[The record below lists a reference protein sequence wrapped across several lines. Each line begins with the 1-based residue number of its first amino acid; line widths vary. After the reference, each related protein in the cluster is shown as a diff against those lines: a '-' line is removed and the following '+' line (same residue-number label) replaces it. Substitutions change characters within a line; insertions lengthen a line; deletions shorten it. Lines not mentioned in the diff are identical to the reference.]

1 MHHQILGSA
10 PLPLDHKENGV
21 RHVNCA
27 LYHPSLYRLAK
38 NFVRAFMQL
47 MKAGEKSGILSQWR
61 LDNFISGYRSTPHA
75 TMQRNLAVLFLGR
88 DRHTH
93 MDFLKPNRKEQVSM
107 HQDAQTR
114 HHNQHAKP
122 YMFEVSQ
129 SDIARNLGS
138 GSKWMPGVVNRIQ
151 GPLSYV
157 IEMDTGVQWKLHMD
171 HILPAG
177 SSKDTPVEY
186 LVRNDWSDFPA
197 PQDPTAPEVTPESTQ
212 KPHWKMHFLGI

>member
-1 MHHQILGSA
+1 
-10 PLPLDHKENGV
+10 
-21 RHVNCA
+21 
-27 LYHPSLYRLAK
+27 
-38 NFVRAFMQL
+38 MQ
-47 MKAGEKSGILSQWR
+47 
-61 LDNFISGYRSTPHA
+61 H
-75 TMQRNLAVLFLGR
+75 NLAFLFLGR

-93 MDFLKPNRKEQVSM
+93 MDFLKTNCKEQVSM
-107 HQDAQTR
+107 HQDAQAR

-122 YMFEVSQ
+122 HMFEVSQ

-186 LVRNDWSDFPA
+186 LDRNDWSDFLA

-212 KPHWKMHFLGI
+212 KPPWKMHFLGI